1 MSFDYDD
8 YLQLAPGIKMCRI
21 LNGMWQVSGGHGVIN
36 SRSAVHSMFA
46 YHEAGFTTWDLADHY
61 GPAEDFI
68 GQFRRQL
75 AINKGE
81 KAVWETLAFTK
92 WVPSPGQMTRKIVE
106 DNINLS
112 LRRMGVQALDML
124 QFHWWDYSDN
134 NYLEALKYLAE
145 LQNEGKI
152 HLLSLTNFDTAHL
165 QIILDKGIKIAT
177 NQVQFSPIDM
187 RPLVEMTQFCEEHD
201 IKLLTYGTVCGGL
214 LSDRYLNQSEP
225 GGTALNTVSL
235 RKYKQ
240 MVDGWGGWKL
250 FQQLL
255 QTLKRIAVKHNV
267 SISNVA
273 IRYILNQ
280 TAVGGVIVG
289 ARLGIAE
296 HIEDNARVFK
306 LKLDG
311 EDKAALKEV
320 LSKSND
326 LYQLLG
332 DCGAEYRR

>member
-1 MSFDYDD
+1 MPFDYDA
-8 YLQLAPGIKMCRI
+8 YLQLTPGIKMCRI
-21 LNGMWQVSGGHGVIN
+21 INGMWQVSGGHGVIN
-36 SRSAVHSMFA
+36 SRSAVYSMFA

-81 KAVWETLAFTK
+81 KEVWQTQAFTK
-92 WVPSPGQMTRKIVE
+92 WVPRPGVMTRKIVE
-106 DNINLS
+106 DNINIS
-112 LRRMGVQALDML
+112 LRRMGVHALDML

-145 LQNEGKI
+145 LQYEGKI
-152 HLLSLTNFDTAHL
+152 RLLSLTNFDTAHL

-177 NQVQFSPIDM
+177 NQVQFSPVDM
-187 RPLVEMTQFCEEHD
+187 RPLEEMAQFCADND
-201 IKLLTYGTVCGGL
+201 INLLTYGTVCGGL

-240 MVDGWGGWKL
+240 MVDGWGGWQL

-255 QTLKRIAVKHNV
+255 RTFKHIANKHNV
-267 SISNVA
+267 SIPNVA
-273 IRYILNQ
+273 MRFILNQ

-289 ARLGIAE
+289 ARLGITE

-306 LKLDG
+306 LKLDR
-311 EDKAALKEV
+311 EDESAIQEV
-320 LSKSND
+320 LSKSNN
-326 LYQLLG
+326 LYQLIG